1 MMLRIVDLDVSYG
14 ARSVLH
20 SVSLEVEK
28 GETVA
33 LVGPNGAGKTTLVR
47 AISGLVAPARGEI
60 FVDGQNIAGWH
71 EPARAKVISVV
82 PQAHQLGGAF
92 TVEQA
97 VMLGRTV
104 YMGWLGAPS
113 EEDRAVVDRAMEEI
127 NILHLAHRRVAELS
141 GGEQQLVLLA
151 RALAQNTPVM
161 LLDEPTN
168 HLDLRHKS
176 DLLQL
181 VRRLARKEGLALLM
195 AIHDLNLVSLFADKV
210 ALLLE
215 GRLHRL
221 GSPVEVLTPDN
232 IGEAYQAEV
241 DVFQHP
247 ENGHPVILPR
257 RWDWQVPQEG
267 D

>member
-1 MMLRIVDLDVSYG
+1 MLDIQAINVAYG
-14 ARSVLH
+14 ARPILKDISINVA
-20 SVSLEVEK
+20 K

-33 LVGPNGAGKTTLVR
+33 LVGPNGAGKTTMIK
-47 AISGLVAPARGEI
+47 AISGIVRASQGKILVGGE
-60 FVDGQNIAGWH
+60 DIAGLT
-71 EPARAKVISVV
+71 ESARARKISVV
-82 PQAHQLGGAF
+82 PQAHQMGGAF
-92 TVEQA
+92 TVEHT

-113 EEDRAVVDRAMEEI
+113 EQDKAQVDWAMSEI
-127 NILHLAHRRVAELS
+127 CIQHLAERRVAELS

-151 RALAQNTPVM
+151 RALAQQTPVM

-210 ALLLE
+210 ALLVDGELFRV
-215 GRLHRL
+215 GT
-221 GSPVEVLTPDN
+221 PQEVLTPEN
-232 IGEAYQAEV
+232 IGEAYQAKV

-247 ENGHPVILPR
+247 QNGHPVILPQ
-257 RWDWQVPQEG
+257 RWE
-267 D
+267 

>member
-1 MMLRIVDLDVSYG
+1 MLNIQDIQVNYGPRTILKHISIQVS
-14 ARSVLH
+14 R
-20 SVSLEVEK
+20 

-33 LVGPNGAGKTTLVR
+33 LVGPNGAGKTTLIK
-47 AISGLVAPARGEI
+47 AISGIVKTVNGGILVEGVDLARL
-60 FVDGQNIAGWH
+60 N
-71 EPARAKVISVV
+71 EPARARKISVV

-92 TVEQA
+92 TVEHT

-104 YMGWLGAPS
+104 HMGWLGAPS
-113 EEDRAVVDRAMEEI
+113 EQDRERVQWAMDEI
-127 NILHLAHRRVAELS
+127 GIGQLAERRVAELS

-151 RALAQNTPVM
+151 RALAQQTPVM

-181 VRRLARKEGLALLM
+181 VKRLARKEGLALLM

-210 ALLLE
+210 ALLVE
-215 GRLHRL
+215 GRLHRM
-221 GSPVEVLTPDN
+221 GTPVEVLTPEN
-232 IGEAYQAEV
+232 IDEAYQAKV

-247 ENGHPVILPR
+247 TNGHPVILPW
-257 RWDWQVPQEG
+257 RWEVPGE
-267 D
+267 